1 MSSDK
6 TYRTIQ
12 GWLVLIAM
20 LLCAVGHTQ
29 DLSNQTSIFIPEDME
44 VHLGS
49 VSSSGFIQNQGTLR
63 VSGDWQNTHVYQGL
77 GKLWLTG
84 EDQFIFNNRNAVTE
98 LVIDGGGVKTI
109 RGTLPVSARIHFLN
123 GLADV
128 QDADT
133 LYLAQNATVSG
144 GSSMSYVQGPLTVEG
159 TGYKF
164 FPVGTDG
171 GYYPVEL
178 ADVSGIEPVIA
189 LRVVAGVPDM
199 KLPAGASAYSTV
211 YWARKTVSGTFG
223 HSPVTVTYPVEDDYA
238 DSHQVG
244 LFQGADLGS
253 SFAVMG
259 EARVSESEGV
269 TRITSGSDLTGQFFL
284 VGGVVQPPTVV
295 ETKYYLST
303 SLSPQASNE
312 ENRYVRIFGNQLTE
326 ESFHFMVYNRWG
338 LMIYENRSLLSMM
351 THGWDGRR
359 HGTGEYLPAGVYPYL
374 LKAKTKTGEWFE
386 VKGVISIVN

>member
-84 EDQFIFNNRNAVTE
+84 DDQLIFNNRNAVAE
-98 LVIDGGGVKTI
+98 LVIDGGGVKMV
-109 RGTLPVSARIHFLN
+109 RGTLPVSGRINFLN

-128 QDADT
+128 QEADT
-133 LYLAQNATVSG
+133 LYLAQNAVVSG
-144 GSSMSYVQGPLTVEG
+144 GSSISYVQGPLTVEG

-164 FPVGTDG
+164 FPIGSGG

-178 ADVSGIEPVIA
+178 LDVSGIQPVIE
-189 LRVVAGVPDM
+189 LRVVTGVPDM
-199 KLPAGASAYSTV
+199 KLPTGASVYSKV

-223 HSPVTVTYPVEDDYA
+223 HSPVVLTYPVEDGYA
-238 DSHQVG
+238 DSHQVA
-244 LFQGADLGS
+244 LFQGADLGA
-253 SFAVMG
+253 SFAAMG
-259 EARVSESEGV
+259 EATVSASEGV
-269 TRITSGSDLTGQFFL
+269 TRITSGSDLTGKFFL
-284 VGGVVQPPTVV
+284 VGGTVPPPTTV

-303 SLSPQASNE
+303 SLSPQASNDD
-312 ENRYVRIFGNQLTE
+312 NRYVRIFGNQLSE

-338 LMIYENRSLLSMM
+338 LMIYENRSLSSMM
-351 THGWDGRR
+351 TRGWDGRR
-359 HGTGEYLPAGVYPYL
+359 HGTGEYLPAGAYPYL
-374 LKAKTKTGEWFE
+374 LKAKTKTGEGFE